1 MSGLCSAVKSK
12 RNQSDV
18 EYFDYAYKVVE
29 HITNF
34 FYQILELRK
43 LIET

>member
-12 RNQSDV
+12 RNQYDV
-18 EYFDYAYKVVE
+18 EYFDYAYNVVE
-29 HITNF
+29 HILNF

-43 LIET
+43 LIDT

>member
-18 EYFDYAYKVVE
+18 EYFDYEYKVVE
-29 HITNF
+29 HILNF
-34 FYQILELRK
+34 FYQIFELRK